1 MFGAKEGK
9 LVDGTLVTLRPMA
22 SGDEEA
28 LYRFFQKLPDE
39 LLLFIRH
46 NVKNRSIIH
55 EWTLRLNYERVLPL
69 LAIVD
74 GEIVGDATLHRVP
87 HGWKRHIGRVR
98 VVVST
103 AFQGRGLATFMLNEL
118 AKLSHELGLEK
129 LWAEIPLDSVAAI
142 RACRNAGFTCKAV
155 IEGLVKDTRDQNID
169 VLIMVCD
176 IASYFDRQWVKNEES
191 RPGA

>member
-9 LVDGTLVTLRPMA
+9 LVDGTLVTLRPMVG
-22 SGDEEA
+22 SDEEA

-55 EWTLRLNYERVLPL
+55 EWALRMNYERVLPL

-103 AFQGRGLATFMLNEL
+103 EFQGRGLATFMLNEL
-118 AKLSHELGLEK
+118 VKLSHELGLEK

-155 IEGLVKDTRDQNID
+155 IEGMVKDTQDQNID

-176 IASYFDRQWVKNEES
+176 IATYFDRQWVKE
-191 RPGA
+191 GDH